1 MASIRRVRR
10 DFREE
15 AHRLISSGN
24 GSIEKLVESAGR
36 HFGHDVGYEVLI
48 KTFLH
53 NEVGHAVSYLRSEGH
68 IETIGKQ
75 WKPTSALQPEDIDII
90 SLRRLKRLR
99 GELKSQV
106 RLAHQHGRT
115 EDAIVAKTM
124 LELVSSKLA
133 ERQEHHALEDAEAPV
148 GR

>member
-1 MASIRRVRR
+1 
-10 DFREE
+10 
-15 AHRLISSGN
+15 LISSGN
-24 GSIEKLVESAGR
+24 GSTEKLIEAAGR

-53 NEVGHAVSYLRSEGH
+53 SEVGHAVSYLRTEGH
-68 IETIGKQ
+68 IETVGKQ
-75 WKPTSALQPEDIDII
+75 WKPTSELRPEDIDII

-99 GELKSQV
+99 GELKAQV

-115 EDAIVAKTM
+115 EDAIVAARM
-124 LELVSSKLA
+124 LELVSGKLA
-133 ERQEHHALEDAEAPV
+133 ERQEHHALESQKAPV